1 MPNWASNIVKCDNI
15 NALLRL
21 RDFNRIVP
29 QPLVLDIICGG
40 ISHYVEEQFQQGKNW
55 RDLLENPVFLDAFA
69 EEKRYPFEPRY
80 TAVQAARRYWLG
92 YRLYGYL
99 TWHEWRCD
107 KWGTKWNASEYRL
120 DLDNGE
126 VRFHTAWEH
135 PYPVI
140 AALSRQFPDEVFCA
154 SFADEYIGSRTGVY
168 DMQNGKVLASRKF
181 KNGSC
186 EAFEMAFQHWDCAE
200 DYVLRNGYY
209 RHIDD
214 DYIDDDEDHC
224 EDGDED
230 TPESAPPS

>member
-1 MPNWASNIVKCDNI
+1 MPNWVSNSIQSPNTG
-15 NALLRL
+15 ALLRL

-29 QPLVLDIICGG
+29 QPLALDIICGG

-80 TAVQAARRYWLG
+80 TAVQAARRYWVG

-126 VRFHTAWEH
+126 VRFHTAWSH
-135 PYPVI
+135 PFPLI
-140 AALSRQFPDEVFCA
+140 KALSRQFPDDVFVV
-154 SFADEYIGSRTGVY
+154 SYADEDLGYNAGEYEIR
-168 DMQNGKVLASRKF
+168 NGIFQLDDDIENASR
-181 KNGSC
+181 
-186 EAFEMAFQHWDCAE
+186 EAFEIAFRHWGHAE
-200 DYVLRNGYY
+200 DYELVDGTY
-209 RHIDD
+209 RYRVKADD
-214 DYIDDDEDHC
+214 GGATG
-224 EDGDED
+224 DGIE
-230 TPESAPPS
+230 APSSVA